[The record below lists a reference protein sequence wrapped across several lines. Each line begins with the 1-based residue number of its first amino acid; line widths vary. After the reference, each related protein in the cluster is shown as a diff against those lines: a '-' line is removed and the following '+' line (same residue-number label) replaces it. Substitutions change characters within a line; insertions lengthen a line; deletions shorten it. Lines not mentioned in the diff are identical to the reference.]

1 MKNGSRLPA
10 NVPQSDRLETLLTI
24 LPPMPSEIKEEIVEA
39 IITVYESEGVKIEM
53 RNIRMMSEYDG
64 RNMSRLCRKYRISR
78 RSFYYIIHREL
89 MRLRRAAKREP

>member
-1 MKNGSRLPA
+1 LTDYPA
-10 NVPQSDRLETLLTI
+10 NVPQSERLETLLPL
-24 LPPMPSEIKEEIVEA
+24 LPPLPLEVKTAVMVA
-39 IITVYESEGVKIEM
+39 VTTVYETEGVKIEM
-53 RNIRMMSEYDG
+53 RNIQMMSEYDG